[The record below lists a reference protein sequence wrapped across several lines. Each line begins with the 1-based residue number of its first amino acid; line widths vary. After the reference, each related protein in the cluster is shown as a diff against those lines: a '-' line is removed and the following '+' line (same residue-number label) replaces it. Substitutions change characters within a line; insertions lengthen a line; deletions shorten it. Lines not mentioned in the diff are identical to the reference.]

1 MSALDFLIFTIS
13 IIGIFLEMWQKP
25 IFWLTYIVAAI
36 LLGFQFWQQQLL
48 GSWLLQVCYVI
59 MAIFGWYK
67 WLNADSNE
75 DKLSLR
81 LTIKRQWLNYFLV
94 TILMSYILYNVFIYH
109 NASNPITDA
118 ILTSISL
125 VATYMAI
132 YKHISSWFIFAA
144 TTLISIPLY
153 FSHGLYFTALTYI
166 IFGVLDLIGGFK
178 WLRDYRLKVN
188 TIK

>member
-1 MSALDFLIFTIS
+1 MSALDFLIFIIS
-13 IIGIFLEMWQKP
+13 VIGIFLEMWQKP
-25 IFWLTYIVAAI
+25 VFWLTYIIAAI

-48 GSWLLQVCYVI
+48 GSWLLQICYII

-67 WLNADSNE
+67 WLAG
-75 DKLSLR
+75 LSKDNFTPC
-81 LTIKRQWLNYFLV
+81 LTLNRQWLNYFVV
-94 TILMSYILYNVFIYH
+94 TVLMGYALYNIFIYY
-109 NASNPITDA
+109 NAANPVTDA

-153 FSHGLYFTALTYI
+153 FSHELYFTALTYMV
-166 IFGVLDLIGGFK
+166 FGSLDLCGGMK
-178 WLRDYRLKVN
+178 WLRDYRLLKVQ
-188 TIK
+188 TT